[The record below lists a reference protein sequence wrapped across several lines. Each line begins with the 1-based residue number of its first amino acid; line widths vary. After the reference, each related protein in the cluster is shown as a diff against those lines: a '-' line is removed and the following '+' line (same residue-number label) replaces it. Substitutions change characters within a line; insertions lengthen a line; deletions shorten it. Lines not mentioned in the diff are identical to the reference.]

1 MSQKLK
7 KILFLLLS
15 MKTQHNSSAAALAS
29 TSSPS
34 RGYATDLAP
43 YSALRSSLGERGGSG
58 GRSSVSEQKRKREEE
73 NGEREERGSEQK
85 TDRAKEKKTRPRSN
99 RDLERNRPTSPS
111 TPPRRTRHPPPPLPK
126 KTKQT
131 SGVTVTVFGASG
143 FLGRYVCNALV
154 RAGHRLVLPVRCDDL
169 EVQHLRPLGDL
180 GQVVLLPGF
189 DVRSEAAI
197 ARATEASTAV
207 FNLIGAR
214 EATRNFSLS
223 DVNVAAAERV
233 ARVSARSPAGVE
245 RFVHFSCVGA
255 GAASPSERL
264 RTKAA
269 GEAAARE
276 AFGAGATV
284 LRLGPCVG
292 IEDSTLNQIAKL
304 AKAMPA
310 VPLVGGGAALWQPV
324 AAADVAAAAAAT
336 LRSPTAANKV
346 FELVG
351 PRAYSFKELA
361 LLVLDTMRE
370 PRATAHVPEGIA
382 KIISRAPLG
391 PLRHPWFSEGAVAE
405 ACGADLV
412 AGGVGSP
419 PAGSSASGTLAD
431 LGVAATPI
439 EDAIDHLRWLRA
451 GGYDVGTLSEN
462 ASTGGAGFGAK
473 VA

>member
-1 MSQKLK
+1 MERARREGERTK
-7 KILFLLLS
+7 
-15 MKTQHNSSAAALAS
+15 
-29 TSSPS
+29 
-34 RGYATDLAP
+34 D
-43 YSALRSSLGERGGSG
+43 RSSERKKKPTW
-58 GRSSVSEQKRKREEE
+58 EQP
-73 NGEREERGSEQK
+73 
-85 TDRAKEKKTRPRSN
+85 RPREKPPN
-99 RDLERNRPTSPS
+99 FTLDSPA
-111 TPPRRTRHPPPPLPK
+111 THPPSSPPPLPK